1 MNILNKS
8 ALTYLWN
15 LIGAVVIFMLQFI
28 LASNLGANL
37 YGEANYYLGISST
50 IAIFS
55 YFGMQMFFPKYLQ
68 LEKNKISFF
77 SKTFYTISLYYLI
90 LIPIYYIILMFF
102 NINKNIIFIF
112 MISYG
117 MIIVE
122 MLFSFYVGK
131 KEAYKGVFIRR
142 TYIGVSLG
150 ILFLTFYVFFDIDV
164 YLYLIIY
171 LIVYLLLFIVEI
183 LPKLTRPKFHNNFI
197 KKIYKFHI
205 IQIMY
210 GVFLSVSKV
219 IQGEIG
225 NYKLVAILS
234 ISISIG
240 SAVNLFGESFSRV
253 VMPNFAIYFKNREF
267 KNIRNEYQYVTRIN
281 SFLIIPLVIM
291 LCFSSNQ
298 ILLVLGDEYQGGLLI
313 LIFVILSQAI
323 NSLVGPNGTL
333 LNMAGQEKR
342 EIKNGTIKFFTAIA
356 FSLVLGK
363 SFYWGVALAILIS
376 ELMVNIIKT
385 VQVKRIFNLVPFTK
399 KDLQYIITITL
410 LICIFFSIISMIS
423 NFYLLFF
430 INALSIFVV
439 YILIFKYSPNK
450 EDKIILKK
458 IKDKFR
464 SS

>member
-68 LEKNKISFF
+68 LEKNKNSFF

-150 ILFLTFYVFFDIDV
+150 ILFLTFYVFFDID
-164 YLYLIIY
+164 
-171 LIVYLLLFIVEI
+171 FI
-183 LPKLTRPKFHNNFI
+183 
-197 KKIYKFHI
+197 
-205 IQIMY
+205 
-210 GVFLSVSKV
+210 
-219 IQGEIG
+219 
-225 NYKLVAILS
+225 
-234 ISISIG
+234 
-240 SAVNLFGESFSRV
+240 
-253 VMPNFAIYFKNREF
+253 
-267 KNIRNEYQYVTRIN
+267 
-281 SFLIIPLVIM
+281 
-291 LCFSSNQ
+291 
-298 ILLVLGDEYQGGLLI
+298 
-313 LIFVILSQAI
+313 
-323 NSLVGPNGTL
+323 
-333 LNMAGQEKR
+333 
-342 EIKNGTIKFFTAIA
+342 
-356 FSLVLGK
+356 
-363 SFYWGVALAILIS
+363 
-376 ELMVNIIKT
+376 
-385 VQVKRIFNLVPFTK
+385 
-399 KDLQYIITITL
+399 
-410 LICIFFSIISMIS
+410 
-423 NFYLLFF
+423 
-430 INALSIFVV
+430 
-439 YILIFKYSPNK
+439 
-450 EDKIILKK
+450 
-458 IKDKFR
+458 
-464 SS
+464 